1 MPDETI
7 KVTFAV
13 RPMAKQ
19 RLKSLKL
26 RLLEAG
32 YRESESSLIERLL
45 SPNFIAELEANV
57 KEGPCE
63 RCSRVG

>member
-45 SPNFIAELEANV
+45 SPDFIAELEANV
-57 KEGPCE
+57 KESRCE
-63 RCSRVG
+63 RCSRLG

>member
-1 MPDETI
+1 MPDETV

-13 RPMAKQ
+13 RPMAKE
-19 RLKSLKL
+19 RLKSLKM

-45 SPNFIAELEANV
+45 SPNFIAELEACV
-57 KEGPCE
+57 KESPCE
-63 RCSRVG
+63 RCSRPG

>member
-13 RPMAKQ
+13 RPMAKE

-32 YRESESSLIERLL
+32 FHVSESSLIERLL
-45 SPNFIAELEANV
+45 APGFLAALEANI
-57 KEGPCE
+57 KESPCK
-63 RCSRVG
+63 SGTVLG